1 MRVAL
6 DRHSD
11 SIFRLVRI
19 KSVERH
25 FYSQLITFIEVIKK
39 SFSDPSLDLV
49 SRLQNLLSHP
59 FSYKKIKEI
68 SIERFKY

>member
-25 FYSQLITFIEVIKK
+25 FYSQLITFIEVIKE

-49 SRLQNLLSHP
+49 SRL
-59 FSYKKIKEI
+59 
-68 SIERFKY
+68 